1 MKFFKPFE
9 MPTGAAILEREVSI
23 VDFGAVP
30 CELTAQGEVVPGSVK
45 NTEAIKAA
53 IDAVASQGGGRV
65 VFPAGNW
72 LTGPIH
78 FKSGVEIHLEKGC
91 EVFFSTDKADY
102 LPAVFTLYEGM
113 RCYTYSAQLYA
124 HECHDIAITGEG
136 TFNGQGF
143 VWWYWI
149 AVHREGVDDLYRQAQ
164 ARTPV
169 EERLY
174 VKPEWGIRPGLLHF
188 VDCQNV
194 TIEGCTFKFSPFWTV
209 HPTWCENIIIRNIKV
224 INPYDHAPNTDGCN
238 FEGCKRAL
246 LDGIWVDTG
255 DDAVCL
261 KSGRDEDGRVC
272 ARPCEDIIIRNL
284 TANRSHGGITIG
296 SEMSGGVSNIYIENC
311 KFLKNFIGI
320 WIKTAPTRGGYV
332 RNIEYHNIEVAKL
345 WHEGICFTM
354 GYAGDGYNPKDAPTM
369 PVIENILVEDFT
381 CAGSDVAV
389 KIEGIKGFPMR
400 SIYLK
405 DVDAKG
411 GVNVQTAH
419 VANLCMENVNF
430 E

>member
-1 MKFFKPFE
+1 MNFFKPFE
-9 MPTGAAILEREVSI
+9 LPTGASIPEREVSI

-30 CELTAQGEVVPGSVK
+30 CELTEQGEVVPCSVK
-45 NTEAIKAA
+45 NTAAIHAA
-53 IDAVASQGGGRV
+53 IDAAAAQGGGKV
-65 VFPAGNW
+65 IIPAGNW

-78 FKSGVEIHLEKGC
+78 FKSGVELHLEKGC

-124 HECHDIAITGEG
+124 HQCHDIAITGEG

-143 VWWYWI
+143 VWWYMI
-149 AVHREGVDDLYRQAQ
+149 AVS
-164 ARTPV
+164 RTGIEDMYQKGQNHIPP
-169 EERLY
+169 EERVY
-174 VKPEWGIRPGLLHF
+174 TTPEWGVRPGLLHF
-188 VDCQNV
+188 LDCQNV

-209 HPTWCENIIIRNIKV
+209 HPTWCENIIIRNIRV
-224 INPYDHAPNTDGCN
+224 VNPYDHAPNTDGCN
-238 FEGCKRAL
+238 FEGCKRGL

-296 SEMSGGVSNIYIENC
+296 SEMSGGVSNIYIEDC
-311 KFLKNFIGI
+311 KFLRNFIGI

-332 RNIEYHNIEVAKL
+332 RNIEYHNIEVGKL

-354 GYAGDGYNPKDAPTM
+354 GYAGDGFHPTDAPTM
-369 PVIENILVEDFT
+369 PVIENILVDNFK

-389 KIEGIKGFPMR
+389 RLNGVKGYPLR
-400 SIYLK
+400 NVYLK
-405 DVDAKG
+405 DV
-411 GVNVQTAH
+411 TAQGDVCVETKH
-419 VANLCMENVNF
+419 VSNLCMENVSF